1 MPSALVKAR
10 HEVTGRARYWGAH
23 ALTRI
28 SRDNRVD
35 LGRRLRAS
43 DAGRTA
49 LGRAAEWY
57 GRAPLTIETGP
68 AAGMYVDTSYL
79 PLDHAHAGAILR
91 GSLEPTVHQAMIR
104 TVRPGSTFFDIGAN
118 VGYFTLVGA
127 RMVGPSGR
135 VVAFDPVP
143 VCAAAVA
150 SNIALNQL
158 DHTSIRAVAVGDH
171 AGQARLQVVEE
182 ASWSCLSDTGSHE
195 NTEEEIDVEMVKLD
209 DLVASGELPPPDVL
223 KIDTEGAEIMVLEGM
238 RETLARHGS
247 KVICELH
254 DTNAAFSALM
264 DEIGYRAVDLDGPF
278 PVIDSPPDIHVLAEP
293 RD

>member
-1 MPSALVKAR
+1 MAGALVQLR

-28 SRDNRVD
+28 ARDRRVE
-35 LGRRLRAS
+35 LGRRIRAH

-49 LGRAAEWY
+49 LGHAAEWY
-57 GRAPLTIETGP
+57 GRAPVAIETGP
-68 AAGMYVDTSYL
+68 AAGMFVATTHL

-91 GSLEPTVHQAMIR
+91 GGLEPTVHQAMIR
-104 TVRPGSTFFDIGAN
+104 SVRPGSVFYDVGAN
-118 VGYFTLVGA
+118 IGYFTLVGA
-127 RMVGPSGR
+127 RMVGPQGR
-135 VVAFDPVP
+135 VIAFDPVP
-143 VCAAAVA
+143 VCAEAVA
-150 SNIALNQL
+150 RNIALNAL
-158 DHTSIRAVAVGDH
+158 DQAEIRAVAVGDH
-171 AGQARLQVVEE
+171 RGRARLQVVEE
-182 ASWSCLSDTGSHE
+182 ASWSCLSATGAHDDTLQ
-195 NTEEEIDVEMVKLD
+195 EIDVEMVTLD
-209 DLVASGELPPPDVL
+209 ELVAGGEIPPPDVL

-238 RETLARHGS
+238 RETLARHGP

-278 PVIDSPPDIHVLAEP
+278 PVADSPPDIHVLAEP